1 MQESSEHIIRI
12 IRSIAHGQLRS
23 YSSIATEA
31 GLPNGA
37 RQVARILHSCSRSHD
52 LPWWRV
58 LKADNSLALP
68 PGAGFEEQ
76 KALLEAEGL
85 EVSAKGKVSNPE
97 ARVCRLLS
105 DLGIHY
111 QRYGHPPVLTVDEAN
126 EYWTDIEGVR
136 AKNLF
141 LRNAKGNQHYLLVI
155 EETKTVDL
163 KALALQLG
171 EAKLS
176 FASPER
182 LQKHLGLKPGAVSPL
197 GLVNDSEKAVI
208 VILDRELAA
217 SEYIPLHPNAN
228 TATLKIRY
236 ADFCTFLEHCGNTVI
251 YI

>member
-1 MQESSEHIIRI
+1 MQETSERIIQIIRNI
-12 IRSIAHGQLRS
+12 PQGQLRS
-23 YSSIATEA
+23 YSSIAAEA

-58 LKADNSLALP
+58 LKADYSLALP

-85 EVSAKGKVSNPE
+85 EVSAKGKVNSPE
-97 ARVCRLLS
+97 AKVYKLLS
-105 DLGIHY
+105 ELGIHY
-111 QRYGHPPVLTVDEAN
+111 QRYGHPPVLTVDETN

-141 LRNAKGNQHYLLVI
+141 LRNAKGNQHYLLVV
-155 EETKTVDL
+155 EETKSVDL
-163 KALALQLG
+163 KALARQLG

-182 LQKHLGLKPGAVSPL
+182 LQKYLGLKPGAVSPL
-197 GLVNDSEKAVI
+197 GLINDSEKAVI

-217 SEYIPLHPNAN
+217 SEYIPLHPNVN

-236 ADFCTFLEHCGNTVI
+236 TDFRTFLEHCGNAIV
-251 YI
+251 YL